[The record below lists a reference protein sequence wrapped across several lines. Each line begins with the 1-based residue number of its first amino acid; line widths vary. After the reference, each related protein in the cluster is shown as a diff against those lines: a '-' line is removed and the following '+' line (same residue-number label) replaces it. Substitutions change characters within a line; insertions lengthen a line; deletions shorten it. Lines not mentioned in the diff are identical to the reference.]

1 MAYNAAEVITQG
13 MRSIAGDINRQNL
26 YMKLKTDGFSA
37 EGTNNVKIEFDEKGD
52 RQFDA
57 SFDASD
63 KLMFLV
69 TPSPASPTSIN
80 GSSDGDFQF
89 AEFKWSTKK

>member
-26 YMKLKTDGFSA
+26 YMELKTDGFSA

-52 RQFDA
+52 RQFAA
-57 SFDASD
+57 SKD

-69 TPSPASPTSIN
+69 TPSSTSIN